1 MDIHAPGNE
10 EVLKAYDELQ
20 ARTSQAEWIARNLNN
35 PDSIVE
41 GELEGLL
48 SLNAEI
54 VDKVT
59 TAAFRVQETMS
70 DRYQALARRQRA

>member
-35 PDSIVE
+35 PDSIIE
-41 GELEGLL
+41 GELDGFLA
-48 SLNAEI
+48 LNAEI

-59 TAAFRVQETMS
+59 TAAFRVQKTMNE
-70 DRYQALARRQRA
+70 RYWVLANKQKT